1 MTSKKLP
8 ALRLLLLPPAAVFAY
23 SAFCYY
29 REEYKE
35 AKGKEDQSVK
45 IIKHMLENSEKATNL
60 G

>member
-45 IIKHMLENSEKATNL
+45 IIKHML
-60 G
+60 